1 MTGKDGADGKDG
13 KDGADGLNGKNGLTP
28 EIDPKTGEWI
38 IVNKET
44 RDTIFTH
51 IAAKGRDGKDGV
63 DGKDGADGK
72 DGKDGI
78 DGKDGADGRD
88 GDTPYV
94 GSNGNWWIGSVD
106 TGVKAQGP
114 KGDTGADGKD
124 GVNGKDGKDG
134 VDGKNGA
141 DGKDGK
147 DGVDGKDGADGK
159 DGKDGV
165 DGKDGADGKD
175 GKDGA
180 DGSAGKSAY
189 ELWVTDVQ
197 SPSGLEDPKNPG
209 TKWDPSKTS
218 IADFY
223 EYLSGASGAN
233 GKDGTDGRDGIDG
246 KDGSDGKDGADGKD
260 GTDGKDGSDGANG
273 KSAYDLW
280 KELVLSEE
288 GLDNPGNGVYDIDMY
303 PKWPRTAV
311 SIYDFFK
318 YLRGSDGESGTMMS
332 VVDTLYVEEVDW
344 SKYNVAPVRSL
355 AKVNSTGEKKDTT
368 YEYVNPYSGG
378 CALIVSGPGPV
389 AIPNCKVEFKDQT
402 GNSFSKTSDSRGYI
416 YLTRNELPDW
426 RSGSPSMSDLSART
440 KPTSFSFGGKT
451 ITDAGKIA
459 ATCGVPYKVDV
470 SVRMTG
476 SSWEKTTVTADY
488 EITRIVEGQSEKE
501 WGGVKFPESK
511 DGAGYFMYRSLGDI
525 NRFRKVEFA
534 RIGISPNDFIYGDH
548 FMKIDN
554 TGVKNSWK
562 RSLGTVESTV
572 TEALTYGDGGSPLV
586 VDVNYMPTKKGYGEL
601 IYYREPSPDYGLQAK
616 SSTKTIIPEYC
627 SVGDLNIEGLK
638 GGTDDEQF
646 TSYNGKLVL
655 SDDGTTKVPV
665 NMTNYELILGQTS
678 FTFAFDYSTFGHVYL
693 RDGYYDA
700 STDTF
705 RFKRYGTLLSYLEDL
720 KQTKD
725 VEYVTVFSNS
735 GQLGGVNINNNVPIC
750 FSVKN
755 GVIQKAKKEPFT
767 IRNVYDKFS
776 ITIGTFLFDD
786 VYYGEVKGRFVYDE
800 SNPYVASCELGDK
813 KYVFQAIKDAVSA
826 PLP

>member
-1 MTGKDGADGKDG
+1 
-13 KDGADGLNGKNGLTP
+13 
-28 EIDPKTGEWI
+28 
-38 IVNKET
+38 
-44 RDTIFTH
+44 
-51 IAAKGRDGKDGV
+51 
-63 DGKDGADGK
+63 
-72 DGKDGI
+72 
-78 DGKDGADGRD
+78 
-88 GDTPYV
+88 
-94 GSNGNWWIGSVD
+94 
-106 TGVKAQGP
+106 
-114 KGDTGADGKD
+114 
-124 GVNGKDGKDG
+124 
-134 VDGKNGA
+134 
-141 DGKDGK
+141 
-147 DGVDGKDGADGK
+147 
-159 DGKDGV
+159 
-165 DGKDGADGKD
+165 
-175 GKDGA
+175 
-180 DGSAGKSAY
+180 
-189 ELWVTDVQ
+189 
-197 SPSGLEDPKNPG
+197 
-209 TKWDPSKTS
+209 
-218 IADFY
+218 
-223 EYLSGASGAN
+223 
-233 GKDGTDGRDGIDG
+233 
-246 KDGSDGKDGADGKD
+246 
-260 GTDGKDGSDGANG
+260 
-273 KSAYDLW
+273 
-280 KELVLSEE
+280 
-288 GLDNPGNGVYDIDMY
+288 
-303 PKWPRTAV
+303 
-311 SIYDFFK
+311 
-318 YLRGSDGESGTMMS
+318 MMS

-586 VDVNYMPTKKGYGEL
+586 VDVNYMPTKKGYGES